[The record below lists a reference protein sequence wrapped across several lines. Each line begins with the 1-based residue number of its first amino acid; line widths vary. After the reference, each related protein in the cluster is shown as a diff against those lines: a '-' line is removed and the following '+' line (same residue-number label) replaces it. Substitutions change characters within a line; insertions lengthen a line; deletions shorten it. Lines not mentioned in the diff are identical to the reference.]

1 MEQHT
6 HIIILTEA
14 ESMLKRDREGA
25 QELLKI
31 LESQEKTLIF
41 DSFTNED
48 ALALGNILADL
59 TKDVP
64 MPITIRIFL
73 DDIIVY
79 QYTMKGDEETR
90 FGWTYRKYQLIKKTG
105 HSSMHGKVRAMF
117 LDELQDMYAQT
128 DVYGFGCG
136 GVPIKI
142 KTDGIIGAATISGL
156 PDPADHLYVIK
167 GMEKMLGVKAPQI
180 PDEIDE
186 TWIN

>member
-1 MEQHT
+1 
-6 HIIILTEA
+6 
-14 ESMLKRDREGA
+14 MLQRNAEGA
-25 QELLKI
+25 GKLLEIIEEQENALV
-31 LESQEKTLIF
+31 F

-48 ALALGNILADL
+48 ALTLGNILADI

-117 LDELQDMYAQT
+117 LDELQDLYAQT

-142 KTDGIIGAATISGL
+142 KNEGIIGAATISGL
-156 PDPADHLYVIK
+156 PDPADHLLVVK
-167 GMEKMLGVKAPQI
+167 GMEQMLGIKVPEI
-180 PDEIDE
+180 PSEIDE
-186 TWIN
+186 NWIN

>member
-1 MEQHT
+1 MIQRN
-6 HIIILTEA
+6 A
-14 ESMLKRDREGA
+14 EGA
-25 QELLKI
+25 GKLLEIIEEQENALV
-31 LESQEKTLIF
+31 F

-48 ALALGNILADL
+48 ALTLGNILADI

-117 LDELQDMYAQT
+117 LDELQDLYAQT

-142 KTDGIIGAATISGL
+142 KNEGIIGAATISGL
-156 PDPADHLYVIK
+156 PDPADHLLVVK
-167 GMEKMLGVKAPQI
+167 GMEQMLGIKAPEI
-180 PDEIDE
+180 PSEIDE
-186 TWIN
+186 NWIN

>member
-1 MEQHT
+1 
-6 HIIILTEA
+6 
-14 ESMLKRDREGA
+14 MLERNSEGA
-25 QELLKI
+25 KQLLEIIEQQE
-31 LESQEKTLIF
+31 EALIF

-48 ALALGNILADL
+48 ALTLGNILADI

-90 FGWTYRKYQLIKKTG
+90 FGWTFRKYQLIKKTG

-117 LDELQDMYAQT
+117 LDELQDLYAQT

-136 GVPIKI
+136 GVPIKV
-142 KTDGIIGAATISGL
+142 KNDGIIGAATISGL
-156 PDPADHLYVIK
+156 PDPADHLLVVK
-167 GMEKMLGVKAPQI
+167 GMEKMLGIRVPEI
-180 PDEIDE
+180 PAEIDE
-186 TWIN
+186 NWIN